1 MQRRDTSNGEISIP
15 TACIT
20 DMDVMPDCAPEI
32 HELVTGPTDPKWK
45 STTRR
50 WKAVRDFGATAA
62 EQKAGMA
69 EHRQKRMA
77 SDGQCVRTFV
87 ADHWTLEYDLAYSG
101 LAREVHA
108 AAYLAVNEEKVD
120 QGKVTR
126 AALLVEAE
134 TAFKAIETAHSTK
147 EARCSAVYKLVKKA
161 SKTITAQHLID
172 LIEERFEANKLDA
185 ATLRGSLSKSV
196 IHAIEYATSGSA
208 VPPTGPTLIPVA
220 MGTVAGTSAAVEESE
235 E

>member
-1 MQRRDTSNGEISIP
+1 M
-15 TACIT
+15 
-20 DMDVMPDCAPEI
+20 V
-32 HELVTGPTDPKWK
+32 
-45 STTRR
+45 
-50 WKAVRDFGATAA
+50 
-62 EQKAGMA
+62 
-69 EHRQKRMA
+69 

-87 ADHWTLEYDLAYSG
+87 ADHWTLEYDLAFSG

-108 AAYLAVNEEKVD
+108 AAYLAINEEKVD

-134 TAFKAIETAHSTK
+134 TAFKAIEAAHSTK

-172 LIEERFEANKLDA
+172 LIEERFEAKTLDA

-208 VPPTGPTLIPVA
+208 VPTTGSTVTPVA